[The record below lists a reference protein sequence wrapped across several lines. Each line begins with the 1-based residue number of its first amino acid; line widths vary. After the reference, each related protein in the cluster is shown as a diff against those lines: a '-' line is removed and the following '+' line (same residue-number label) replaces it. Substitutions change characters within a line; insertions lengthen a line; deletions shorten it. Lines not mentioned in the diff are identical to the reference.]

1 MKISFGLLY
10 RRKIKSTQRGNFYVE
25 INEILIENLVQ
36 IIFLCSLLST
46 ISIEYWFKFMDLD
59 GDGYL
64 STYELE
70 FFYTEQ
76 YCRMEALSVE
86 AAKFED
92 LLCQV
97 TFTM

>member
-1 MKISFGLLY
+1 MSL
-10 RRKIKSTQRGNFYVE
+10 
-25 INEILIENLVQ
+25 Q
-36 IIFLCSLLST
+36 IVFIYAFLST
-46 ISIEYWFKFMDLD
+46 ISIEYWFKCMDLD

-76 YCRMEALSVE
+76 YCRMEALGVE

-97 TFTM
+97 TFMMR